1 MAKCCVYF
9 WILWKSNG
17 LSRNVSIFELLFFSD
32 GEETK
37 TAHRT
42 LTPFVSS
49 RNRRIAEP
57 QSECPTRYISS
68 SLFCTTWRPI
78 SCTHSEQSGFSGC
91 GIARAHAYTSF
102 FSNSNISHGLQPP
115 LGLPSK
121 PWMIK
126 TFFIV
131 YWCSRRGKFALN
143 GKLSQPEQSEGS
155 RTFLRK
161 YFGAQGGTRTLT
173 PCGTGFWNLRVYHFT
188 TWAGFSC
195 NNGIRGRDRTYD
207 L

>member
-49 RNRRIAEP
+49 RNRRIAGP

-68 SLFCTTWRPI
+68 SLFCITCRSI

-131 YWCSRRGKFALN
+131 YWCPRRGEVCLEWQTESTWTKWRFED
-143 GKLSQPEQSEGS
+143 LSQKIFWCPRRDSNPH
-155 RTFLRK
+155 TLRNRLLK
-161 YFGAQGGTRTLT
+161 PACLPFHHL
-173 PCGTGFWNLRVYHFT
+173 
-188 TWAGFSC
+188 
-195 NNGIRGRDRTYD
+195 GR
-207 L
+207 LFV